1 MAKEAG
7 SASERL
13 PLLSGQ
19 IQGQNT
25 ESLDTLL
32 GTPAYADESSPDGGA
47 PPGSRR
53 SAWPLTQPRRAAA
66 VGATTCGFP
75 RNLMNILTMACGYL
89 CLFTAFQT
97 TQILSSRARSPA
109 FCVGRSLCSPACLWR
124 ACAAVLGHIGSLS
137 ISILYFFF
145 VLFGFFAPAVA
156 RHLGPVKGLMVGGC
170 THPQPSA
177 AAPRRIG

>member
-47 PPGSRR
+47 LPGSRR
-53 SAWPLTQPRRAAA
+53 SARSLTQPRRAAA

-124 ACAAVLGHIGSLS
+124 RAQRCSGTSARYRSRSSTSSSCSSASS
-137 ISILYFFF
+137 PPPS
-145 VLFGFFAPAVA
+145 PATSG
-156 RHLGPVKGLMVGGC
+156 R
-170 THPQPSA
+170 
-177 AAPRRIG
+177 